1 MPVEPKTSY
10 LYRFGSAVLNFP
22 VWKVCSNCLVYWFCF
37 VFPYSIL
44 RNNSFYGIIPIE
56 IGDLRD
62 IKMLDLGYNNFS
74 GPVPSE
80 LQNIVS
86 LEFLWVRTSCNKCF
100 SQINFSTWHWFHY
113 SRCRFLKGNR
123 FSGGLSVGLHEL
135 ARISETQDINW
146 LNRVPTARFATMR
159 FRRLLVSK
167 QKDSEHPG
175 RLSPLAPSPSEPI
188 SPSPA
193 SPPIEHTP
201 SQENKNNHSPTI
213 YASIGAA
220 AGFLVVA
227 LSAVCFFYYSRR
239 KTSTVVPL
247 FAATSSRQ
255 LQITAMEGWL
265 MC

>member
-1 MPVEPKTSY
+1 
-10 LYRFGSAVLNFP
+10 
-22 VWKVCSNCLVYWFCF
+22 
-37 VFPYSIL
+37 
-44 RNNSFYGIIPIE
+44 
-56 IGDLRD
+56 
-62 IKMLDLGYNNFS
+62 MLDLGYNNFS

-100 SQINFSTWHWFHY
+100 SRINFTTWLWFHY
-113 SRCRFLKGNR
+113 LRCRFLKGNR
-123 FSGGLSVGLHEL
+123 FSGGLPVRLHKL
-135 ARISETQDINW
+135 ARISESQDINW
-146 LNRVPTARFATMR
+146 LNRVPTARFATIR
-159 FRRLLVSK
+159 IRRLLVSK
-167 QKDSEHPG
+167 QKDSETIHIPEHRG
-175 RLSPLAPSPSEPI
+175 RFSPLLDYPPAPSPEPI

>member
-56 IGDLRD
+56 IGDLQD
-62 IKMLDLGYNNFS
+62 IKMLDLGYNNFR
-74 GPVPSE
+74 GPIPSE

-100 SQINFSTWHWFHY
+100 SRINFTTWLWFHY
-113 SRCRFLKGNR
+113 LRCRFLKGNR
-123 FSGGLSVGLHEL
+123 FSGGLPVRLHKL
-135 ARISETQDINW
+135 ARISESQDINW
-146 LNRVPTARFATMR
+146 LNRVPTARFATIR
-159 FRRLLVSK
+159 IRRLLVSK
-167 QKDSEHPG
+167 QKDSETIHIPEHRG
-175 RLSPLAPSPSEPI
+175 RFSPLLDYPPAPSPEPI

-201 SQENKNNHSPTI
+201 RQENKNNHSSI
-213 YASIGAA
+213 IHASVGAA
-220 AGFLVVA
+220 VGFLMVA
-227 LSAVCFFYYSRR
+227 LSAVCF
-239 KTSTVVPL
+239 
-247 FAATSSRQ
+247 
-255 LQITAMEGWL
+255 
-265 MC
+265 